1 MKEIT
6 PSHIDEPEVTES
18 VIKAHTFTPASQ
30 RQSAGKRRYQ
40 PILYVIASL
49 LILAL
54 SVLWFIFTAKSLVIT
69 TLPIS
74 DNVQIQGGLHVQWG
88 DNLLVTPG
96 TYTVHASQ
104 KGYYPFKQSFL
115 VDEQQNQLQH
125 FVFKRLPGRLT
136 LDIKP
141 DVINNVYIDGELT
154 ELDQG
159 VIKSVAAGE
168 RTLTVKADNY
178 FPFNA
183 NVIIEGKL
191 QAQSLPVE
199 LIPAWGNVMLNSTPL
214 GAEVYQEDLL
224 LGATPLNVELIQGSH
239 QLRFEKKGYRPSIR
253 EVNILAGQSAEFKS
267 VTLFKAM
274 GVMAITSKPSGVNIS
289 YGEQFL
295 GVTPLSVSVNPKKQ
309 QELLLFKE
317 GYQSQSH
324 IINILPGQQ
333 VNKHFTLADDLGEI
347 AFNVSPKGALLYLN
361 DRLMGRAQ
369 TQLSLPIKQHN
380 IRIESPGFVSYQATI
395 LPQSDMEQRLDISL
409 KTLEQA
415 KFDNMQPMITADVGS
430 QLKLFKPNDVIVMG
444 ASRREQGRR
453 ANEVK
458 RKVQISRAFYLGV
471 TEITNKQFRQFQ
483 RQHSSGHVNGNSLN
497 GTHQP
502 AVKLTWQQAA
512 LFCNWLSERDNL
524 DKVYLIEDDKI
535 VDFDNNANG
544 YRLPTEAEWVWA
556 SRFQKGQM
564 LKYSWGSTLP
574 PTENSGN
581 FADISGAPILG
592 TVLTNYNDKYVAT
605 APVASFTE
613 NMHGIFDLSG
623 NVSEWLHDYYQI
635 QTGLSQKTE
644 QDPMGPKTGDY
655 HVIRG
660 SSWAHGSRTE
670 LRLSFRDYG
679 NDKRNDLGF
688 RLARNAL

>member
-96 TYTVHASQ
+96 TYTVHASH

-214 GAEVYQEDLL
+214 GADVYQEDLL

>member
-1 MKEIT
+1 MKKIT
-6 PSHIDEPEVTES
+6 PSHIDEPEATES
-18 VIKAHTFTPASQ
+18 FIKAHTFTPASQ
-30 RQSAGKRRYQ
+30 RQSVGKRRYQ
-40 PILYVIASL
+40 PILYVMASL

-96 TYTVHASQ
+96 TYTVYASH
-104 KGYYPFKQSFL
+104 KGYYPFEQSFL
-115 VDEQQNQLQH
+115 VDEQQNQLQK
-125 FVFKRLPGRLT
+125 FVLKRLPGRLA

-141 DVINNVYIDGELT
+141 DVVNSVYIDGELT

-159 VIKSVAAGE
+159 VIESVAAGE

-274 GVMAITSKPSGVNIS
+274 GVMAITSEPSGVNIS

-380 IRIESPGFVSYQATI
+380 IRIESPGFESYQATI

>member
-1 MKEIT
+1 MKKFT
-6 PSHIDEPEVTES
+6 SAHIDKLAVTES

-30 RQSAGKRRYQ
+30 RQKASKRRYQ
-40 PILYVIASL
+40 PIFYVMASL

-96 TYTVHASQ
+96 TYTVLASQ
-104 KGYYPFKQSFL
+104 QGYYPFEQSFL
-115 VDEQQNQLQH
+115 VGEQQHQLQH
-125 FVFKRLPGRLT
+125 FVFERLPGRLT

-141 DVINNVYIDGELT
+141 KVVSRVLIDGVLT

-159 VIKSVAAGE
+159 VIESIAAGQ
-168 RTLTVKADNY
+168 RKLTVKADNY
-178 FPFNA
+178 FPFTV
-183 NVIIEGKL
+183 NVTIEGKL
-191 QAQSLPVE
+191 QAQLLSIKLM
-199 LIPAWGNVMLNSTPL
+199 PAWGNVMLNSKPL
-214 GAEVYQEDLL
+214 GAEVYQQDLL

-253 EVNILAGQSAEFKS
+253 EVTIMAGQSTELKS

-274 GVMAITSKPSGVNIS
+274 AVLAITTKPSGVNIS

-295 GVTPLSVSVNPKKQ
+295 GVTPLSVPVNPNKQ

-324 IINILPGQQ
+324 FMNILPGQT
-333 VNKHFTLADDLGEI
+333 VKKHFTLADDLGRI

-361 DRLMGRAQ
+361 ERLMGRAQ
-369 TQLSLPIKQHN
+369 TQLYLPIKQHN
-380 IRIESPGFVSYQATI
+380 IRIESPGFVSYQGTI
-395 LPQSDMEQRLDISL
+395 LPQSDMEQRLDIFL
-409 KTLEQA
+409 KTEEQA

-430 QLKLFKPNDVIVMG
+430 QLKLFKPNDTIVMG

-458 RKVQISRAFYLGV
+458 RKVQISKAFYLGV

-483 RQHSSGHVNGNSLN
+483 RQHSSGHINGNSLN

-512 LFCNWLSERDNL
+512 LFCNWLSEKDDL
-524 DKVYLIEDDKI
+524 DKVYLIKEDKI
-535 VDFDNNANG
+535 IDFDINANG

-574 PTENSGN
+574 PTKNSGN

-592 TVLTNYNDKYVAT
+592 TVLPNYNDKYVAT
-605 APVASFTE
+605 APVASFEE

-635 QTGLSQKTE
+635 QTGLSHRTE
-644 QDPMGPKTGDY
+644 QDPMGPKKGDY

>member
-1 MKEIT
+1 
-6 PSHIDEPEVTES
+6 
-18 VIKAHTFTPASQ
+18 
-30 RQSAGKRRYQ
+30 
-40 PILYVIASL
+40 
-49 LILAL
+49 
-54 SVLWFIFTAKSLVIT
+54 
-69 TLPIS
+69 
-74 DNVQIQGGLHVQWG
+74 
-88 DNLLVTPG
+88 
-96 TYTVHASQ
+96 
-104 KGYYPFKQSFL
+104 
-115 VDEQQNQLQH
+115 
-125 FVFKRLPGRLT
+125 
-136 LDIKP
+136 
-141 DVINNVYIDGELT
+141 
-154 ELDQG
+154 
-159 VIKSVAAGE
+159 
-168 RTLTVKADNY
+168 
-178 FPFNA
+178 
-183 NVIIEGKL
+183 
-191 QAQSLPVE
+191 
-199 LIPAWGNVMLNSTPL
+199 
-214 GAEVYQEDLL
+214 
-224 LGATPLNVELIQGSH
+224 
-239 QLRFEKKGYRPSIR
+239 
-253 EVNILAGQSAEFKS
+253 
-267 VTLFKAM
+267 
-274 GVMAITSKPSGVNIS
+274 
-289 YGEQFL
+289 
-295 GVTPLSVSVNPKKQ
+295 
-309 QELLLFKE
+309 
-317 GYQSQSH
+317 
-324 IINILPGQQ
+324 
-333 VNKHFTLADDLGEI
+333 
-347 AFNVSPKGALLYLN
+347 
-361 DRLMGRAQ
+361 
-369 TQLSLPIKQHN
+369 
-380 IRIESPGFVSYQATI
+380 
-395 LPQSDMEQRLDISL
+395 MEQRLDISL

>member
-1 MKEIT
+1 LK
-6 PSHIDEPEVTES
+6 
-18 VIKAHTFTPASQ
+18 
-30 RQSAGKRRYQ
+30 
-40 PILYVIASL
+40 
-49 LILAL
+49 
-54 SVLWFIFTAKSLVIT
+54 
-69 TLPIS
+69 
-74 DNVQIQGGLHVQWG
+74 
-88 DNLLVTPG
+88 
-96 TYTVHASQ
+96 
-104 KGYYPFKQSFL
+104 
-115 VDEQQNQLQH
+115 
-125 FVFKRLPGRLT
+125 
-136 LDIKP
+136 
-141 DVINNVYIDGELT
+141 
-154 ELDQG
+154 
-159 VIKSVAAGE
+159 
-168 RTLTVKADNY
+168 
-178 FPFNA
+178 
-183 NVIIEGKL
+183 
-191 QAQSLPVE
+191 
-199 LIPAWGNVMLNSTPL
+199 
-214 GAEVYQEDLL
+214 
-224 LGATPLNVELIQGSH
+224 
-239 QLRFEKKGYRPSIR
+239 KKGYRPSIR

-380 IRIESPGFVSYQATI
+380 IRIESPGFESYQATI

>member
-1 MKEIT
+1 
-6 PSHIDEPEVTES
+6 
-18 VIKAHTFTPASQ
+18 
-30 RQSAGKRRYQ
+30 
-40 PILYVIASL
+40 L

-96 TYTVHASQ
+96 TYTVHASH

-141 DVINNVYIDGELT
+141 DVVNSVYIDGELT

-214 GAEVYQEDLL
+214 GADVYQEDLL

-524 DKVYLIEDDKI
+524 DKVYLLEDDKI